1 MKRKG
6 ITAFVLMIMLFLA
19 GACAQKQDGQPGY
32 AYKVY
37 YINSDETAI
46 FSSEY
51 RTQEEDQEALLK
63 ELLEQLGTV
72 PEKLEY
78 KAPVSGA
85 VKLRSYTIN
94 KDQLVLD
101 FEESYRSQS
110 ATTEVLTRAA
120 IVRTLTQIK
129 GIQYISFQI
138 NSEPLTDALGSLVG
152 VMNADLFIDNEG
164 NEINTYERVKLT
176 LYLANEEGNKL
187 TTVTRSV
194 VYNSN
199 IPMERLI
206 LEQLIAGPLEG
217 EKAYPTMNQNTKIV
231 SVNVKDGTCYVNLDN
246 TFLTQTYP
254 VSSEVTI
261 YSITNSLAE
270 LPGINKVQISIN
282 GDANVNYKE
291 NINLSTF
298 FERNLELLE

>member
-19 GACAQKQDGQPGY
+19 GACAQKQDEQPGY

-110 ATTEVLTRAA
+110 ATTEVLARAA

-217 EKAYPTMNQNTKIV
+217 EKAYPTINQNTKIV

-246 TFLTQTYP
+246 TFLTQTCP

-270 LPGINKVQISIN
+270 QPGINKVQISIN

>member
-1 MKRKG
+1 
-6 ITAFVLMIMLFLA
+6 MIMLFLA
-19 GACAQKQDGQPGY
+19 GACAQKQDEQPGY

-51 RTQEEDQEALLK
+51 STQEEDQEALLK

-152 VMNADLFIDNEG
+152 VMSADLFIDNEG

-217 EKAYPTMNQNTKIV
+217 EKAYPTINQNTKIV

-246 TFLTQTYP
+246 TFLTQTCP

-270 LPGINKVQISIN
+270 QPGINKVQISIN

>member
-1 MKRKG
+1 
-6 ITAFVLMIMLFLA
+6 MIMLFLA
-19 GACAQKQDGQPGY
+19 GACAQKQDEQPGY

-217 EKAYPTMNQNTKIV
+217 EKAYPTINQNSKIV

-246 TFLTQTYP
+246 TFLTQTCP

-270 LPGINKVQISIN
+270 QPGINKVQISIN

>member
-1 MKRKG
+1 
-6 ITAFVLMIMLFLA
+6 MIMLFLA
-19 GACAQKQDGQPGY
+19 GACAQKQDEQPGY

-217 EKAYPTMNQNTKIV
+217 EKAYPTINQNTKIV

>member
-19 GACAQKQDGQPGY
+19 GACAQKQDEQPGY

>member
-1 MKRKG
+1 
-6 ITAFVLMIMLFLA
+6 MIMLFLA
-19 GACAQKQDGQPGY
+19 GACAQKQDEQPGY

-217 EKAYPTMNQNTKIV
+217 EKAYPTINQNTKIV

-246 TFLTQTYP
+246 TFLTQTCP

-270 LPGINKVQISIN
+270 QPGINKVQISIN

>member
-1 MKRKG
+1 
-6 ITAFVLMIMLFLA
+6 MIMLFLA
-19 GACAQKQDGQPGY
+19 GACAQKQDEQPGY

-46 FSSEY
+46 FPSEY
-51 RTQEEDQEALLK
+51 STREEDQEALLK

-120 IVRTLTQIK
+120 IVRTLTQVK
-129 GIQYISFQI
+129 GIQYVSFQI

-217 EKAYPTMNQNTKIV
+217 EKAYPTMNQNTKVV
-231 SVNVKDGTCYVNLDN
+231 SVNVKDGTCYVNFDN
-246 TFLTQTYP
+246 TFLTQTCP

-270 LPGINKVQISIN
+270 QPGINKVQISIN

-298 FERNLELLE
+298 FERNLGLLE

>member
-19 GACAQKQDGQPGY
+19 GACAQKQDEQPGY

-217 EKAYPTMNQNTKIV
+217 EKAYPTINQNTKIV

>member
-19 GACAQKQDGQPGY
+19 GACAQKQDEQPGY

-110 ATTEVLTRAA
+110 ATTEVLARAS
-120 IVRTLTQIK
+120 RSSPTP
-129 GIQYISFQI
+129 S
-138 NSEPLTDALGSLVG
+138 
-152 VMNADLFIDNEG
+152 
-164 NEINTYERVKLT
+164 
-176 LYLANEEGNKL
+176 
-187 TTVTRSV
+187 TRSTTT
-194 VYNSN
+194 
-199 IPMERLI
+199 
-206 LEQLIAGPLEG
+206 A
-217 EKAYPTMNQNTKIV
+217 
-231 SVNVKDGTCYVNLDN
+231 
-246 TFLTQTYP
+246 
-254 VSSEVTI
+254 VTVPR
-261 YSITNSLAE
+261 A
-270 LPGINKVQISIN
+270 
-282 GDANVNYKE
+282 
-291 NINLSTF
+291 
-298 FERNLELLE
+298 

>member
-19 GACAQKQDGQPGY
+19 GACAQKQDEQPGY

-51 RTQEEDQEALLK
+51 STREEDQEALLK

-120 IVRTLTQIK
+120 IVRTLTQVK
-129 GIQYISFQI
+129 GIQYVSFQI

-152 VMNADLFIDNEG
+152 VMNADLCIDNEG

-206 LEQLIAGPLEG
+206 LEQLLAGTLEG
-217 EKAYPTMNQNTKIV
+217 EKAYTTKHQNTKIV
-231 SVNVKDGTCYVNLDN
+231 SVNVKDGTCYVNFDN
-246 TFLTQTYP
+246 TFLTQTCP

-270 LPGINKVQISIN
+270 QPGINKVQISIN

-298 FERNLELLE
+298 FERNLGLLE

>member
-19 GACAQKQDGQPGY
+19 GACAQKQDEQPGY

-51 RTQEEDQEALLK
+51 STREEDQEALLK

-120 IVRTLTQIK
+120 IVRTLTQVK
-129 GIQYISFQI
+129 GIQYVSFQI

-164 NEINTYERVKLT
+164 NEINTYERAKLT

-231 SVNVKDGTCYVNLDN
+231 SVNVKDGTCYVNFDN
-246 TFLTQTYP
+246 TFLTQTCP

-270 LPGINKVQISIN
+270 QPGINKVQISIN

-298 FERNLELLE
+298 FERNLGLLE

>member
-1 MKRKG
+1 
-6 ITAFVLMIMLFLA
+6 MIMLFLA
-19 GACAQKQDGQPGY
+19 GACAQKQDEQPGY

-51 RTQEEDQEALLK
+51 STQEEDQEALLK

-152 VMNADLFIDNEG
+152 VMSADLFIDNEG

-231 SVNVKDGTCYVNLDN
+231 SVNVKDGTCYVNFDN
-246 TFLTQTYP
+246 TFLTQTCP

-270 LPGINKVQISIN
+270 QPGINKVQISIN

-298 FERNLELLE
+298 FERNLGLLE

>member
-19 GACAQKQDGQPGY
+19 GACAQKQDEQPGY

-217 EKAYPTMNQNTKIV
+217 EKAYPTMNQNTKVV
-231 SVNVKDGTCYVNLDN
+231 SVNVKDGTCYVNFDN
-246 TFLTQTYP
+246 TFLTQTCP

-270 LPGINKVQISIN
+270 QPGINKVQISIN

-298 FERNLELLE
+298 FERNLGLLE

>member
-1 MKRKG
+1 
-6 ITAFVLMIMLFLA
+6 MIMLFLA
-19 GACAQKQDGQPGY
+19 GACAQKQDEQPGY

-51 RTQEEDQEALLK
+51 STQEEDQEALLK

-120 IVRTLTQIK
+120 IVRTLTQVK
-129 GIQYISFQI
+129 GIQYVSFQI

-217 EKAYPTMNQNTKIV
+217 EKAYPTMNQNTKVV
-231 SVNVKDGTCYVNLDN
+231 SVNVKDGTCYVNFDN
-246 TFLTQTYP
+246 TFLTQTCP

-270 LPGINKVQISIN
+270 QPGINKVQISIN

>member
-1 MKRKG
+1 MS
-6 ITAFVLMIMLFLA
+6 MLFLA
-19 GACAQKQDGQPGY
+19 GACAQKQDEQPGY

-51 RTQEEDQEALLK
+51 STQEEDQEALLK

-110 ATTEVLTRAA
+110 VTTEVLTRAA

-152 VMNADLFIDNEG
+152 VMSADLFIDNEG

-217 EKAYPTMNQNTKIV
+217 EKAYPTINQNTKIV

-246 TFLTQTYP
+246 TFLTQTCP

-270 LPGINKVQISIN
+270 QPGINKVQISIN

-298 FERNLELLE
+298 FERNLGLLE

>member
-19 GACAQKQDGQPGY
+19 GACAQKQDEQPGY

-270 LPGINKVQISIN
+270 LPSINKVQISIN

>member
-6 ITAFVLMIMLFLA
+6 ITAFVLMSMLFLA
-19 GACAQKQDGQPGY
+19 GACAQKQDEQPGY

-110 ATTEVLTRAA
+110 ATTEVLARAA

-217 EKAYPTMNQNTKIV
+217 EKAYPTINQNTKIV

-246 TFLTQTYP
+246 TFLTQTCP

-298 FERNLELLE
+298 FERNLGLLE

>member
-1 MKRKG
+1 
-6 ITAFVLMIMLFLA
+6 MIMLFLA
-19 GACAQKQDGQPGY
+19 GACAQKQDEQPGY

-120 IVRTLTQIK
+120 IVRTLTQIR

>member
-19 GACAQKQDGQPGY
+19 GACAQKQDEQPGY

-217 EKAYPTMNQNTKIV
+217 EKAYPTINQNTKIV

-246 TFLTQTYP
+246 TFLTQTCP

-270 LPGINKVQISIN
+270 QPGINKVQISIN

>member
-1 MKRKG
+1 MS
-6 ITAFVLMIMLFLA
+6 MLFLA
-19 GACAQKQDGQPGY
+19 GACAQKQDEQPGY

-51 RTQEEDQEALLK
+51 STQEEDQEALLK

-120 IVRTLTQIK
+120 IVRTLTQVK
-129 GIQYISFQI
+129 GIQYVSFQI

-231 SVNVKDGTCYVNLDN
+231 SVNVKDGTCYVNFDN
-246 TFLTQTYP
+246 TFLTQTCP

-270 LPGINKVQISIN
+270 QPGINKVQISIN

-298 FERNLELLE
+298 FERNLGLLE

>member
-1 MKRKG
+1 MS
-6 ITAFVLMIMLFLA
+6 MLFLA
-19 GACAQKQDGQPGY
+19 GACAQKQDEQPGY

-217 EKAYPTMNQNTKIV
+217 EKAYPTINQNTKIV

-246 TFLTQTYP
+246 TFLTQTCP

-270 LPGINKVQISIN
+270 QPGINKVQISIN

-298 FERNLELLE
+298 FERNLGLLE

>member
-19 GACAQKQDGQPGY
+19 GACAQKQDEQPGY

-120 IVRTLTQIK
+120 IVRTLTQIR

>member
-19 GACAQKQDGQPGY
+19 GACAQKQDEQPGY

-51 RTQEEDQEALLK
+51 STREEDQEALLK

-120 IVRTLTQIK
+120 IVRTLTQVK
-129 GIQYISFQI
+129 GIQYVSFQI

-217 EKAYPTMNQNTKIV
+217 EKAYPTMNQNTKGV
-231 SVNVKDGTCYVNLDN
+231 SVNVKDGTCYVNFDN
-246 TFLTQTYP
+246 TFLTQTCP

-270 LPGINKVQISIN
+270 QPGINKVQISIN

-298 FERNLELLE
+298 FERNLGLLE

>member
-19 GACAQKQDGQPGY
+19 GACAQKQDEQPGY

-51 RTQEEDQEALLK
+51 STQEEDQEALLK

-152 VMNADLFIDNEG
+152 VMSADLFIDNEG

-217 EKAYPTMNQNTKIV
+217 EKAYPTINQNTKIV

-246 TFLTQTYP
+246 TFLTQTCP

-270 LPGINKVQISIN
+270 QPGINKVQISIN

>member
-19 GACAQKQDGQPGY
+19 GACAQKQDEQPGY

-51 RTQEEDQEALLK
+51 STQEEDQEALLK

-120 IVRTLTQIK
+120 IVRTLTQVK
-129 GIQYISFQI
+129 GIQYVSFQI

-231 SVNVKDGTCYVNLDN
+231 SVNVKDGTCYVNFDN
-246 TFLTQTYP
+246 TFLTQTCP

-270 LPGINKVQISIN
+270 QPGINKVQISIN

-298 FERNLELLE
+298 FERNLGLLE

>member
-1 MKRKG
+1 
-6 ITAFVLMIMLFLA
+6 MIMLFLA
-19 GACAQKQDGQPGY
+19 GACAQKQDEQPGY

-78 KAPVSGA
+78 KAPVSGE

-152 VMNADLFIDNEG
+152 VMSADLFIDNEG

-217 EKAYPTMNQNTKIV
+217 EKAYPTINQNTKIV

-246 TFLTQTYP
+246 TFLTQTCP

-270 LPGINKVQISIN
+270 QPGINKVQISIN

-298 FERNLELLE
+298 FERNLGLLE

>member
-19 GACAQKQDGQPGY
+19 GACAQKQDEQPGY

-110 ATTEVLTRAA
+110 ATTEVLARAA

-187 TTVTRSV
+187 TMVTRSV

-217 EKAYPTMNQNTKIV
+217 EKAYPTINQNTKIV

-246 TFLTQTYP
+246 TFLTQTCP

-270 LPGINKVQISIN
+270 QPGINKVQISIN

>member
-1 MKRKG
+1 MS
-6 ITAFVLMIMLFLA
+6 MLFLA
-19 GACAQKQDGQPGY
+19 GACAQKQDKQPGY

-217 EKAYPTMNQNTKIV
+217 EKAYPTINQNTKIV

-246 TFLTQTYP
+246 TFLTQTCP

-270 LPGINKVQISIN
+270 QPGINKVQISIN

-298 FERNLELLE
+298 FERNLGLLE

>member
-6 ITAFVLMIMLFLA
+6 ITAFVLMSMLFLA
-19 GACAQKQDGQPGY
+19 GACAQKQDEQPGY

-110 ATTEVLTRAA
+110 VTTEVLTRAA

-152 VMNADLFIDNEG
+152 VMSADLFIDNEG

-217 EKAYPTMNQNTKIV
+217 EKAYPTINQNTKIV

-246 TFLTQTYP
+246 TFLTQTCP

-270 LPGINKVQISIN
+270 QPGINKVQISIN

-298 FERNLELLE
+298 FERNLGLLE

>member
-19 GACAQKQDGQPGY
+19 GACAQKQDEQPGY

-51 RTQEEDQEALLK
+51 STQEEDQEALLK

-152 VMNADLFIDNEG
+152 VMSADLFIDNEG

-217 EKAYPTMNQNTKIV
+217 EKAYPTINQNTKIV

-246 TFLTQTYP
+246 TFLTQTCP

-270 LPGINKVQISIN
+270 QPGINKVQISIN

-298 FERNLELLE
+298 FERNLGLLE

>member
-1 MKRKG
+1 
-6 ITAFVLMIMLFLA
+6 MIMLFLA
-19 GACAQKQDGQPGY
+19 GACAQKQDEQPGY

-51 RTQEEDQEALLK
+51 STREEDQEALLK

-120 IVRTLTQIK
+120 IVRTLTQVK
-129 GIQYISFQI
+129 GIQYVSFQI
-138 NSEPLTDALGSLVG
+138 TSEPLTDALGSLVG

-231 SVNVKDGTCYVNLDN
+231 SVNVKDGTCYVNFDN
-246 TFLTQTYP
+246 TFLTQTCP

-270 LPGINKVQISIN
+270 QPGINKVQISIN

-298 FERNLELLE
+298 FERNLGLLE

>member
-1 MKRKG
+1 
-6 ITAFVLMIMLFLA
+6 MIMLFLA
-19 GACAQKQDGQPGY
+19 GACAQKQDEQPGY

-217 EKAYPTMNQNTKIV
+217 EKAYPTINQNTKIV

-246 TFLTQTYP
+246 TFLTQTCP

-270 LPGINKVQISIN
+270 QPGINKVQISIN

-298 FERNLELLE
+298 FERNLGLLE

>member
-19 GACAQKQDGQPGY
+19 GACAQKQDEQPGY

-78 KAPVSGA
+78 KAPVSGE
-85 VKLRSYTIN
+85 VNLRSYTIN

-217 EKAYPTMNQNTKIV
+217 EKAYPTINQNTKIV

-246 TFLTQTYP
+246 TFLTQTCP

-270 LPGINKVQISIN
+270 QPGINKVQISIN

-298 FERNLELLE
+298 FERNLGLLE

>member
-19 GACAQKQDGQPGY
+19 GACAQKQDEQPGY

-217 EKAYPTMNQNTKIV
+217 EKAYPTINQNTKIV

-246 TFLTQTYP
+246 TFLTQTCP

-270 LPGINKVQISIN
+270 QPGINKVQISIN

-298 FERNLELLE
+298 FERNLGLLE

>member
-19 GACAQKQDGQPGY
+19 GACAQKQDEQPGY

-51 RTQEEDQEALLK
+51 STREEDQEALLK

-72 PEKLEY
+72 PEKLGY

-120 IVRTLTQIK
+120 IVRTLTQVK
-129 GIQYISFQI
+129 GIQYVSFQI

-217 EKAYPTMNQNTKIV
+217 EKAYPTMNQNTKVV
-231 SVNVKDGTCYVNLDN
+231 SVNVKDGTCYVNFDN
-246 TFLTQTYP
+246 TFLTQTCP

-270 LPGINKVQISIN
+270 QPGINKVQISIN

-298 FERNLELLE
+298 FERNLGLLE